1 METQEIL
8 HVLPRLTVKELL
20 EIVKAALQL
29 VQQERQNLTSEER
42 KQQVAMAAMSAIE
55 DYLPGSDLLAFSDL
69 EGEDFYE
76 DDAEA
81 SFQGLDCHA

>member
-20 EIVKAALQL
+20 AIVEAALQL
-29 VQQERQNLTSEER
+29 VQQERQNLTLEER
-42 KQQVAMAAMSAIE
+42 KQHVAMAAMSAIE

-81 SFQGLDCHA
+81 SFQSLDCHA

>member
-1 METQEIL
+1 METQKIL

-20 EIVKAALQL
+20 EIVEAALQL
-29 VQQERQNLTSEER
+29 VQQERQHLTPEER
-42 KQQVAMAAMSAIE
+42 KQQVVMSATSAIE